1 MTPQTQLEAALNGT
15 VTPEMRRVAADE
27 GLDAELLRRRVAAG
41 RVVIPKNHA
50 RPTEIV
56 RGIGE
61 GLRVKINA
69 NLGTSKDLPEPEP
82 ELEKLATALEYGADA
97 VMDLSTGGD
106 LRRTRRLIIERSTVP
121 VGTVPIYDAAV
132 RAAGEKRKLIHL
144 TPDELF
150 EVIEEHGEDGV
161 DFITV
166 HCGVSRRAVELLQDS
181 PRVAG
186 VVSRGGAILTEWI
199 VRNGAENPLLE
210 QYDRLLEIARRYDMT
225 LSLGDGLRPG
235 CLADATDRPQI
246 EELVTLGELARR
258 AREAGVQVMIEGPG
272 HVPLD
277 QVATNVK
284 VQKALCDGAPFYV
297 LGPLVTDI
305 APGYD
310 HIVGAIGGAVAAL
323 AGADFLCYVTP
334 AEHICLPDTEHVKH
348 GVIAS
353 RIAAHAAD
361 VARGLPGARE
371 RDDAMGRARCEL
383 DWEKQHELAL
393 DPETLAD
400 WRERRRPTDDRVC
413 TMCSELCAIKG
424 MRRALYGDPD
434 EDDPGGEAQ

>member
-1 MTPQTQLEAALNGT
+1 MTQLEAAKQGT
-15 VTPEMRRVAADE
+15 LTPELLRVAAAE
-27 GLDAELLRRRVAAG
+27 GVDPEELRRRVAAG
-41 RVVIPKNHA
+41 TVVIPKNVA
-50 RPTEIV
+50 RPTEV
-56 RGIGE
+56 ALGIGA
-61 GLRVKINA
+61 GLRVKVNA
-69 NLGTSKDLPEPEP
+69 NLGTSRDLPDPEP
-82 ELEKLATALEYGADA
+82 ELEKVRAALKYGADTL
-97 VMDLSTGGD
+97 MDLSTGGD
-106 LRRTRRLIIERSTVP
+106 LRATRRRIIDTSPVP

-132 RAAGEKRKLIHL
+132 QAAEERRKLINL
-144 TPDELF
+144 TP
-150 EVIEEHGEDGV
+150 EEMFAAVERHGEDGV

-166 HCGVSRRAVELLQDS
+166 HCGVSRRAVELLQRS
-181 PRVAG
+181 PRTAG

-199 VRNGAENPLLE
+199 VRNEAENPLLE
-210 QYDRLLEIARRYDMT
+210 QYDRLLEIARRHDMT

-277 QVATNVK
+277 QVTENVRI
-284 VQKALCDGAPFYV
+284 QKSLCDGAPFYV

-334 AEHICLPDTEHVKH
+334 AEHICLPNVDHVKR

-361 VARGLPGARE
+361 VARGLPAARE
-371 RDDAMGRARCEL
+371 RDDAMGLARREL
-383 DWEKQHELAL
+383 DWRTQYELAL
-393 DPETLAD
+393 DPEMLEE
-400 WRERRRPTDDRVC
+400 WRDRRKPADDRVC

-434 EDDPGGEAQ
+434 DDGGS

>member
-1 MTPQTQLEAALNGT
+1 MRLLMESARALEI
-15 VTPEMRRVAADE
+15 PERLARVAESEQIAPE
-27 GLDAELLRRRVAAG
+27 TLREAIAGGTACIPWNAKNELEKPCALG
-41 RVVIPKNHA
+41 P
-50 RPTEIV
+50 
-56 RGIGE
+56 GM
-61 GLRVKINA
+61 RVKVNA
-69 NLGTSKDLPEPEP
+69 NIGTSRDRCDPAG
-82 ELEKLATALEYGADA
+82 ELEKLSVAVEAGADA

-106 LRRTRRLIIERSTVP
+106 LRRTRRLIIERATVP

-166 HCGVSRRAVELLQDS
+166 HCGVSRRAVELLQAS

-199 VRNGAENPLLE
+199 VRNEAENPLLE
-210 QYDRLLEIARRYDMT
+210 QYDRLLEIARRHDMT

-334 AEHICLPDTEHVKH
+334 AEHICLPDADHVKR

-361 VARGLPGARE
+361 IARGLPGARE

-400 WRERRRPTDDRVC
+400 WRDRRQPADDRVC

-434 EDDPGGEAQ
+434 EDDPGEEAQ